1 MSGHSKWSKIQH
13 KKGAADAKRG
23 NLFTKLG
30 KAITITAQQGG
41 GDPEMNFSLRMAI
54 EKAKGANMP
63 KDNIEK
69 AIKKG
74 TGELKDGVQLQEVVY
89 EGFGPNGVAV
99 IVECVTDNT
108 NRTISEVKNVF
119 NKAGGS
125 MGGSGSVSWQFV
137 QLGVIRLAEET
148 RNKIQET
155 KDEFEL
161 ALMDVGVEDILEE
174 ELGIEIRC
182 AKENLQKV
190 LEAVQK
196 FEVEPDESGLEWV
209 AKETVE
215 LDEEASEKMEKLYDA
230 LDELD
235 DVDNIYT
242 NEA

>member
-1 MSGHSKWSKIQH
+1 MSGHSKWSKIKN
-13 KKGAADAKRG
+13 KKGTTDAKRG

-30 KAITITAQQGG
+30 KAITIVAQQGG
-41 GDPEMNFSLRMAI
+41 GDPEMNFSLRIAI

-69 AIKKG
+69 AVKRG
-74 TGELKDGVQLQEVVY
+74 AGELKDGAQLQEVMY
-89 EGFGPNGVAV
+89 EGFGTKGVAV

-125 MGGSGSVSWQFV
+125 MGGSGSVSWQF
-137 QLGVIRLAEET
+137 QHLGVVHLAEE
-148 RNKIQET
+148 NKEKVSNK

-161 ALMDVGVEDILEE
+161 ALIDAGADDIIDNETDL
-174 ELGIEIRC
+174 EIR
-182 AKENLQKV
+182 ASIENLQKV

-196 FEVEPDESGLEWV
+196 FEIEPDESGLEWV
-209 AKETVE
+209 AKETIE
-215 LDEEASEKMEKLYDA
+215 LDEEGSAKMEKLYDA
-230 LDELD
+230 LDDLE